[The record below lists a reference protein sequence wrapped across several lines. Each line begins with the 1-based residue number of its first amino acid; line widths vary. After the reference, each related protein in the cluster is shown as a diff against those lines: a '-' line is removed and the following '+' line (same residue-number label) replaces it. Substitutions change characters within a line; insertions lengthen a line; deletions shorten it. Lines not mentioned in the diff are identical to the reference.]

1 MDDAQITSEPD
12 DTFDLDEFVQGRG
25 YPTDTVTVFTNADA
39 AYEHAQIQERLTTL
53 AQERDTHDKR
63 SKDYKER
70 QAEFESLET
79 RAEELK
85 EKVKNSAITFHLR
98 GIAPGH
104 INKIIK
110 DVNAE
115 AADQKWVGNEAE
127 SQATYRIMAAHVVK
141 AVRSDGK
148 VDSRLFT
155 PERAEN
161 LDFLLPE
168 SEWTKLDHKIREL
181 SFRST
186 YFDSAVDAGFL
197 QKS

>member
-1 MDDAQITSEPD
+1 MDDAQIAPEPD

-25 YPTDTVTVFTNADA
+25 YPTDTETVFTNADA
-39 AYEHAQIQERLTTL
+39 AYAHAQIQERLTTL
-53 AQERDTHDKR
+53 AQQRDTHDKR

-70 QAEFESLET
+70 QAEFEALE
-79 RAEELK
+79 AQAAELK
-85 EKVKNSAITFHLR
+85 QKVKDSAITFHLR

-104 INKIIK
+104 IDKIIK

-127 SQATYRIMAAHVVK
+127 SQATYRIMAAHIVK
-141 AVRSDGK
+141 AVRADGK
-148 VDSRLFT
+148 VDARKFT
-155 PERAEN
+155 AERAEN
-161 LDFLLPE
+161 LDFTLPE
-168 SEWTKLDHKIREL
+168 SEWTKLDHKVREL

-197 QKS
+197 PKS

>member
-1 MDDAQITSEPD
+1 MDDTQITPTPD
-12 DTFDLDEFVQGRG
+12 ETFDLDEFVQGRG

-39 AYEHAQIQERLTTL
+39 AYAHAQIQERLTVL

-70 QAEFESLET
+70 QAEFEILEAQ
-79 RAEELK
+79 AEELK
-85 EKVKNSAITFHLR
+85 QEVKDSAITFHLR

-104 INKIIK
+104 IDKIIK

-127 SQATYRIMAAHVVK
+127 SQATYRIMADHIIK
-141 AVRSDGK
+141 AVRADGK
-148 VDSRLFT
+148 VDNRKFT
-155 PERAEN
+155 PERAAN
-161 LDFLLPE
+161 LDFALPE
-168 SEWTKLDHKIREL
+168 SEWTKLDRKIREL
-181 SFRST
+181 SFKST